1 MNFNIAPRFSLFI
14 DLFFYMGKT
23 VRIIFIK
30 SHIIPIKRNLYDYEL
45 KFMEIRML
53 GICVVIVILIFF
65 SIFVTSR
72 EFLG

>member
-1 MNFNIAPRFSLFI
+1 ME
-14 DLFFYMGKT
+14 KT

-53 GICVVIVILIFF
+53 GICVVIVILIF
-65 SIFVTSR
+65 SL
-72 EFLG
+72 FLLPQESFWGKWNNYV

>member
-1 MNFNIAPRFSLFI
+1 MYDNNQNNGDRLF
-14 DLFFYMGKT
+14 
-23 VRIIFIK
+23 
-30 SHIIPIKRNLYDYEL
+30 DYEL

>member
-1 MNFNIAPRFSLFI
+1 ME
-14 DLFFYMGKT
+14 KT

-53 GICVVIVILIFF
+53 GICVVIVILIF
-65 SIFVTSR
+65 SL
-72 EFLG
+72 FLLPQESFWGKWNNHV

>member
-1 MNFNIAPRFSLFI
+1 ME
-14 DLFFYMGKT
+14 KT